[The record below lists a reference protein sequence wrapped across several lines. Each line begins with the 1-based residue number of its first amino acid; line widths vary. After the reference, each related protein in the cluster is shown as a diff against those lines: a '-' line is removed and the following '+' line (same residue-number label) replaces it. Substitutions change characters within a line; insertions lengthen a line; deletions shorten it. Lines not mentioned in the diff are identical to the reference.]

1 MKKFWK
7 PLMFAL
13 LGVFALSSCED
24 VPAPYDIP
32 QAGDT
37 DTEKPAVEP
46 SGQGTLTDP
55 WNVAAAN
62 QACAS
67 LQQSNSSE
75 SHLSD
80 EIYVKGIISAIS
92 EIDTG
97 SYGNATYYISD
108 DGTTTDHLE
117 VYRGYYLNGNK
128 FTAAEQIKIGDEVV
142 VVGKLQNWLGTYE
155 FTQGSKLVSING
167 SSVPETPDTPS
178 DEPKGDGTAASPFNP
193 AGVNAFIE
201 AGDYKGKEV
210 YITGIICDNPNISTD
225 YGNATFHIS
234 EDGNA
239 TGSEQFYVY
248 RTMGFNGEKIPATT
262 SLKKGNTVVIRS
274 TVTIYNGTYETEAS
288 KGVLISVNG
297 EAAYDET
304 EVPGEEGNSI
314 TFSSL
319 YGNQNQP
326 VLDGVTVTLN
336 DATLTFSKGTGSTKP
351 QYYNTG
357 TAVRLYG
364 GNTLTISSDK
374 VISKIDFNFATGI
387 DSSNRPYYPTSSN
400 AGITPDGYNFD
411 TQTWTGNANEVVLS
425 YTATGG
431 HFRLIGLTITYAE

>member
-178 DEPKGDGTAASPFNP
+178 DEPKGDGTAANPFNP

-297 EAAYDET
+297 ETAYDET
-304 EVPGEEGNSI
+304 EVPGETDGVIKASALGLANGADWTSVTI
-314 TFSSL
+314 
-319 YGNQNQP
+319 
-326 VLDGVTVTLN
+326 DGVTFTPE
-336 DATLTFSKGTGSTKP
+336 G
-351 QYYNTG
+351 
-357 TAVRLYG
+357 G
-364 GNTLTISSDK
+364 GNNNTPKYYDNGQNLRMYPKNSLTISAEKTIAKVVLNCTAGSVANGNIGTQPGNASVADPVVTISDINAK
-374 VISKIDFNFATGI
+374 TVKITNND
-387 DSSNRPYYPTSSN
+387 TSSGV
-400 AGITPDGYNFD
+400 ASQLRIVSF
-411 TQTWTGNANEVVLS
+411 AIV
-425 YTATGG
+425 
-431 HFRLIGLTITYAE
+431 YAE